1 LNSVLTGKL
10 HRIIDALETE
20 GAKGIRIVKL
30 TDHGDRVEIGMDF
43 SLVTEEHPAGDFEE
57 A

>member
-1 LNSVLTGKL
+1 VNSILTGKL
-10 HRIIDALETE
+10 HRIIDKLEIE
-20 GAKGIRIVKL
+20 GARGIRIVRL
-30 TDHGDRVEIGMDF
+30 TDHGDRLEIGMDF